1 MPFLLKNPIGS
12 APNYH
17 KPETGTD
24 KQAGG
29 AGSKTVESDTVQQVD
44 DLGTILVTTFFNV
57 LHDYN
62 KILCFISVF
71 CTLWGGSSRAVLSS
85 ISSTSLSVSFSL
97 RTFASSARVSS
108 ATTIEFLSTFRLTE
122 VLSLR
127 GSVLLKKDKY

>member
-1 MPFLLKNPIGS
+1 MTFLLKNPIGS
-12 APNYH
+12 APNYY

-62 KILCFISVF
+62 IILCFDKCFLFIMGWFVKG
-71 CTLWGGSSRAVLSS
+71 CT
-85 ISSTSLSVSFSL
+85 
-97 RTFASSARVSS
+97 
-108 ATTIEFLSTFRLTE
+108 EFHKFNFTVRIFFT
-122 VLSLR
+122 
-127 GSVLLKKDKY
+127 

>member
-12 APNYH
+12 GLNYL

-62 KILCFISVF
+62 KILCFISFYKARDRLPRYDQALYIYLFPKQGNLITVRHLAAA
-71 CTLWGGSSRAVLSS
+71 TLTLYSVT
-85 ISSTSLSVSFSL
+85 STSGFQDGRLKGINISF
-97 RTFASSARVSS
+97 RA
-108 ATTIEFLSTFRLTE
+108 I
-122 VLSLR
+122 
-127 GSVLLKKDKY
+127 